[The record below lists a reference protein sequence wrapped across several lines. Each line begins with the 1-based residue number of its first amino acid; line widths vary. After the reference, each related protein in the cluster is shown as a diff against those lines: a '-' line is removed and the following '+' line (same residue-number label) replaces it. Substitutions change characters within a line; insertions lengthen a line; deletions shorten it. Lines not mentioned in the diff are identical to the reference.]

1 MNEFSIYDA
10 MVAAEAHAASD
21 PDGQLSLCPVL
32 VSWWSGSAYKPHV
45 DRLLASLMNE
55 NRSTVEWLLLT
66 SPLDPRGW
74 EANCNRKPRAIQYA
88 MRLLKRP
95 VFWVD
100 ADAEFVAPVTTE
112 TLIRHLPRG
121 VDLAVMRP
129 KLVHPGR
136 WPLVNS
142 TLMSGTMG
150 FGYTVGAD
158 FLLRRWADEC
168 EKNSSAY
175 DQETLSGL
183 LDTEGIFM
191 NLIVKDLDPRLICV
205 PDLMPDVKDPIVIH
219 HQASREAECRY
230 QR

>member
-10 MVAAEAHAASD
+10 VVTPEVENT
-21 PDGQLSLCPVL
+21 PVV
-32 VSWWSGSAYKPHV
+32 VSWWAGDAYKPHA
-45 DRLLASLMNE
+45 DRLIRSLRRQGFHNWIMF
-55 NRSTVEWLLLT
+55 T
-66 SPLDPRGW
+66 SSLDPRGW
-74 EANCNRKPRAIQYA
+74 EANCNRKPRAIQFA

-95 VFWVD
+95 VLWLD
-100 ADAEFVAPVTTE
+100 ADAECVRYLSDAC
-112 TLIRHLPRG
+112 LIPKG
-121 VDLAVMRP
+121 CDAVLMRP
-129 KLVHPGR
+129 NRAHPGR

-168 EKNSSAY
+168 EKNPSAY
-175 DQETLSGL
+175 DQETLATILAEPEYADLG
-183 LDTEGIFM
+183 FV
-191 NLIVKDLDPRLICV
+191 VKDLDPRLICV